1 MRSSTDVN
9 LGVDFERARTPAAA
23 HARAS
28 TPTLV
33 DARRQLQSQ
42 MPLDTDDAEAADAV
56 ALRAVEDALSR
67 QVATKR
73 C

>member
-1 MRSSTDVN
+1 
-9 LGVDFERARTPAAA
+9 
-23 HARAS
+23 
-28 TPTLV
+28 
-33 DARRQLQSQ
+33 